1 VDVLAKA
8 WIPAWAN
15 QRLGSFGQRDPLIGL
30 DIGSQAIK
38 LVQLRAKHEKW
49 HLQYCGIKSLP
60 WPTVEEDGEN
70 SEMAIEDAIRK
81 LVRDGH
87 LHQTHVACSISGPS
101 VMVKSIQVPIMTAS
115 ELEEHLGWE
124 MDQYIPSDAS
134 DIYWDYHIVDSGR
147 REASEGMMSVLLV
160 AAKKEAVHKRVEL
173 IQRSGLNPIVVDV
186 DPLALSNMYAFN
198 YEDGDLK
205 RILLIHVSPS
215 GVGMNVINEGIP
227 VFIREIEVGGDG
239 YRDLMEQS
247 VRNPLEEKL
256 TVNAAYSSDSSDTLL
271 KEVYRE
277 VSKEVKKTIEYC
289 CDMVP
294 PHQIQKLFLGGGYAR
309 VPGLA
314 TTIEAEVNLPLEFID
329 PFKKLDVP
337 SNLRGR
343 ELFQSFDLLGGV
355 AIGLALRGI
364 DDG

>member
-1 VDVLAKA
+1 
-8 WIPAWAN
+8 
-15 QRLGSFGQRDPLIGL
+15 
-30 DIGSQAIK
+30 
-38 LVQLRAKHEKW
+38 
-49 HLQYCGIKSLP
+49 
-60 WPTVEEDGEN
+60 
-70 SEMAIEDAIRK
+70 
-81 LVRDGH
+81 
-87 LHQTHVACSISGPS
+87 
-101 VMVKSIQVPIMTAS
+101 
-115 ELEEHLGWE
+115 
-124 MDQYIPSDAS
+124 
-134 DIYWDYHIVDSGR
+134 
-147 REASEGMMSVLLV
+147 
-160 AAKKEAVHKRVEL
+160 
-173 IQRSGLNPIVVDV
+173 
-186 DPLALSNMYAFN
+186 
-198 YEDGDLK
+198 
-205 RILLIHVSPS
+205 
-215 GVGMNVINEGIP
+215 MNVINEGIP